1 MSWLSLTSERSI
13 AQSMRR
19 LRTRTLGDG
28 RLSVG
33 RRLRLGRTSAS
44 SIGLV
49 QRPLARVI
57 NDDLLPMPAAIY
69 RFAYNGSGRAY
80 VGVMAQEVQALVPE
94 AVVRGRDGYLRVYYD
109 KVGVKFQTY
118 DQWIASGARVQAV
131 ITH

>member
-1 MSWLSLTSERSI
+1 LIERLTAPTSDSSHDI
-13 AQSMRR
+13 V
-19 LRTRTLGDG
+19 LLG
-28 RLSVG
+28 RLDNGVG
-33 RRLRLGRTSAS
+33 
-44 SIGLV
+44 
-49 QRPLARVI
+49 
-57 NDDLLPMPAAIY
+57 IY